1 MAKKLHQQF
10 VHPAQDKL
18 LQLINK
24 VGYQWSNNMELL
36 KNEIGQVS
44 NICPLGF
51 TIHAEQ
57 SLRSLELQNG

>member
-10 VHPAQDKL
+10 VDSAQDKL

-36 KNEIGQVS
+36 KNEIGKISKSALWDLLYVLNS
-44 NICPLGF
+44 
-51 TIHAEQ
+51 H
-57 SLRSLELQNG
+57 

>member
-10 VHPAQDKL
+10 VDSAQDKL

-36 KNEIGQVS
+36 KNEIGKVS

-51 TIHAEQ
+51 TICAEQ
-57 SLRSLELQNG
+57 SLRSLELQYG